1 MGELQLIAGESFSFL
16 DAMLWCFYP
25 IVFLILI
32 EAISSGF
39 DDDDDQGGGMMMP
52 AYEGSR

>member
-1 MGELQLIAGESFSFL
+1 MGDLQLIAGDSFSFL
-16 DAMLWCFYP
+16 DAMLWCFCP